1 MSVGTRRLAAAQR
14 TAVGKA
20 PSRARRLGAWIVIVP
35 TLALFSF
42 SVVASAAG
50 FSGKGDVAGAAAK
63 VVPDKAK
70 DDGNLVVVQ
79 AKDLLGKKK
88 TVCWISKS
96 QLVRVSA
103 VYRTTTSTITVEGTR
118 YTIVTVY
125 GASEHDL
132 KVMLGTS
139 TTKCELVHVAK
150 VFFLP
155 FDPNLS

>member
-42 SVVASAAG
+42 SVVAGAAG
-50 FSGKGDVAGAAAK
+50 FAGKPDLAAAAAK
-63 VVPDKAK
+63 VVPAKAK

-79 AKDLLGKKK
+79 ARDLLGRKKEI
-88 TVCWISKS
+88 CWISKA
-96 QLVRVSA
+96 QLARVSA
-103 VYRTTTSTITVEGTR
+103 VYRTTTSTITVEGTQ
-118 YTIVTVY
+118 YTVVTVY
-125 GASEHDL
+125 GANEHDL
-132 KVMLGTS
+132 KVMLGTF
-139 TTKCELVHVAK
+139 TTKCQLVHVAK